1 MAANLTATRKGP
13 TSGYTGPESRDTV
26 RASEIYEI
34 GASSNASAGDTV
46 AFKTA
51 MKRPQQVIGAYQY
64 SVSGQ
69 TVTLTA
75 MFAQTTAQ
83 VLAVEVIGLP
93 G

>member
-1 MAANLTATRKGP
+1 MAANLTAALKGP
-13 TSGYTGPESRDTV
+13 TRGYTGPESRRSG

-34 GASSNASAGDTV
+34 GASADASAGDTV

-51 MKRPQQVIGAYQY
+51 MKRPQQVIGAYAY

-75 MFAQTTAQ
+75 MFGQTTLQ

>member
-13 TSGYTGPESRDTV
+13 TSRYTGPESRRSG

-46 AFKTA
+46 VFKSA
-51 MKRPQQVIGAYQY
+51 MKRPQQVVGAYQY
-64 SVSGQ
+64 SISGQ
-69 TVTLTA
+69 DITLTA

-93 G
+93 K